1 MKQRLGAFATAGA
14 LLGVLFAAG
23 AASAQKSGGIL
34 RSPFFDSPPSLSLL
48 EESTFAA
55 NRPMMGVFN
64 NLVMY
69 DQHVPQN
76 SMKTIGPDLATS
88 WSWNE
93 EGTELTMPLRRGV
106 KWHDGEPFTAGD
118 VVCTWDLLT
127 GKAPDKLRIN
137 PRMAW
142 YANLTEVTTN
152 GDYEV
157 TFHLKRPQPAFLPM
171 LASGWSPIYPCHVS
185 AREMRQHPIG
195 TGPFKLV
202 EFRPNEVIRVAKN
215 PDYWKQGRP
224 YLDGI
229 EYSIIKDLST
239 RTLAFIGGKGDLL
252 NGVTIP
258 QLKDVKNQA
267 PQAICEVVTSNTPRN
282 LLVNRDKPPFDN
294 PEIRRAMSLTLDR
307 TAFVDI
313 LYEGKGWIGGAMLP
327 PPDGLWGMPPEL
339 SHTLPGYGPDIA
351 KNGAE
356 AQKLMQKPGYGPDNR
371 LKIQVS
377 TRNTSYYRDP
387 AVILIDQLKQ
397 IYIDAELDPLD
408 TTQWYPKLM
417 RKDYNIG
424 LNITENEVDD
434 PDPTFSENYVC
445 GAQRNYTGYCN
456 QQVDRLVEEQSR
468 QTDPG
473 KRRSLV
479 WEIERKL
486 VEDDARPIIFYGRIG
501 TCWQSEVKGVVN
513 MVNSIYN
520 GSRFE
525 DLWLDR

>member
-1 MKQRLGAFATAGA
+1 MKRA
-14 LLGVLFAAG
+14 LRVFAALG
-23 AASAQKSGGIL
+23 SLVVGLSAGRLAEAQRPGGIL
-34 RSPFFDSPPSLSLL
+34 RVPWFDSPPSLSLL
-48 EESTFAA
+48 EESTVAA

-76 SMKTIGPDLATS
+76 SMQSIVPDLATS

-93 EGTELTMPLRRGV
+93 EGTELTLPLRQGV
-106 KWHDGEPFTAGD
+106 KWHDGKSFTAKD

-127 GKAPDKLRIN
+127 GNGPDKLRLN
-137 PRMAW
+137 PRKAW
-142 YANLTEVTTN
+142 YANLEEVTTK

-157 TFHLKRPQPAFLPM
+157 TFHLKRPQPAFLAM
-171 LASGWSPIYPCHVS
+171 LASGWSPVYPCHVP

-195 TGPFKLV
+195 TGPFKVV

-215 PDYWKQGRP
+215 PDYWKTGRP

-258 QLKDVKNQA
+258 QLKDVKDQA
-267 PQAICEVVTSNTPRN
+267 PDAICEVVTSNTPRN

-307 TAFVDI
+307 EAFIDI

-339 SHTLPGYGPDIA
+339 LQALPGYGPDVA
-351 KNGAE
+351 KSRAE
-356 AQKLMQKPGYGPDNR
+356 AQKLMQKAGYGPDNR

-387 AVILIDQLKQ
+387 AVILIDQLKDV
-397 IYIDAELDPLD
+397 YIDGELDPLD

-424 LNITENEVDD
+424 LNITESEVDD
-434 PDPTFSENYVC
+434 PDPAFYENYVC

-456 QQVDRLVEEQSR
+456 QQVDQLVEEQSS

-473 KRRSLV
+473 RRRSLV
-479 WEIERKL
+479 WEIEKKL

-501 TCWQSEVKGVVN
+501 TCWQPEVKGVVN

-525 DLWLDR
+525 DVWLDN